1 MLKFR
6 FHEFIKSYLKPKS
19 DVSPEHKKRES
30 EQNRMLLAEL
40 EKYVKTFQK
49 KERRHRLEI
58 YSDILRVIEEGRNG
72 KELRPTKI
80 QLTVKTSYDK
90 LVKYLDELEENKL
103 IYKKPFSIT
112 ERGMQFLSDY
122 AKITQY
128 IPKNV
133 I

>member
-6 FHEFIKSYLKPKS
+6 FHEFMNSYLKPRS
-19 DVSPEHKKRES
+19 DVSPEHKERELK
-30 EQNRMLLAEL
+30 QNRMLLAEL

-72 KELRPTKI
+72 KEIRPTKI

-112 ERGMQFLSDY
+112 ERGRQFLNDY
-122 AKITQY
+122 AKIIQY
-128 IPKNV
+128 IPKSA

>member
-6 FHEFIKSYLKPKS
+6 FHEFINSYLKSRS
-19 DVSPEHKKRES
+19 DVSPEHKKRELK
-30 EQNRMLLAEL
+30 QNRILLAEL

-58 YSDILRVIEEGRNG
+58 YSDILRVIGGGNG

-112 ERGMQFLSDY
+112 ERGRQFLSDY
-122 AKITQY
+122 AKIIQY
-128 IPKNV
+128 IPKSA